1 MSSLFEIYAI
11 LSACRV
17 LRTLQTLWPEV
28 WIGQHQML
36 LCKMVLIGWKNS
48 RDPCWGLNISFHQ
61 SAFSGQ
67 EHVLLCARR
76 LIPTSVHFR
85 TAFFSILLVWVGFRN
100 PNNCIACIEYV
111 IMLSVSRLMSFFF
124 KYSSTFFFG
133 RGGQNQILLR
143 LLWRSFF
150 FLTSEPAISCSCFSL
165 TSNPSLQ
172 WVTTKFLTF
181 QEEFIATRWCQLTKC
196 TCSDLVMPCLKPCLV
211 LH

>member
-76 LIPTSVHFR
+76 LIPTFVHFR

-133 RGGQNQILLR
+133 GGTKE
-143 LLWRSFF
+143 WVTTKF
-150 FLTSEPAISCSCFSL
+150 L